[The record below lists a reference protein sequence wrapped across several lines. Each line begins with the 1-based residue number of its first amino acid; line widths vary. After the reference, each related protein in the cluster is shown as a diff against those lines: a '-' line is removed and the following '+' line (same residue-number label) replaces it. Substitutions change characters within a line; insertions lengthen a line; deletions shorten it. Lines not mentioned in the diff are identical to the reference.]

1 MDLLQGSRSQICIGL
16 HFNLLTSNKCDLG
29 NKINIVKKEKDKV
42 SEKCAN
48 HGGEWCW
55 WWVVTVKPRAS
66 AAWLQLSEDDWRA
79 QVYAGWQRRWCLSAG
94 LLSGGGEGEVRG

>member
-29 NKINIVKKEKDKV
+29 NKINIGKKEKDKV

-55 WWVVTVKPRAS
+55 WWVVTV
-66 AAWLQLSEDDWRA
+66 
-79 QVYAGWQRRWCLSAG
+79 
-94 LLSGGGEGEVRG
+94 